1 VSAAGLYYAGELAA
15 PLEVRWSIDR
25 DQLCIEG
32 DNFTREEPLSALR
45 GTTRLGAIRRMVY
58 LPDGAQLHSDDNDAV
73 DALFPRRGMEAVVD
87 RLERHPAAVASSMLV
102 TVLAGVL
109 FFFFGLPWLADRVAR
124 AIPPEVEG
132 PIGEQVM
139 AILDRTA
146 LEPTTLSAAEQA
158 RWLAAFDAFMV
169 GQPDRERYRLEFR
182 DMGEGVANAF
192 AVPGGRIV
200 FTDALLRGVGN
211 DEEFLAVLAHE
222 LGHQVDGHVMRSV
235 LQQSAVILL
244 VAVFTGDVS
253 AATGVAVAVP
263 TFLLDAHY
271 SRDFERE
278 ADRFAFEAMR
288 QRGLSPEWFAV
299 ALSRI
304 GSSAEGETEVDT
316 DADAGADA
324 DTDSDTDTDTGVE
337 QDPWTDSEP
346 SLDYASSHPA
356 TADRLLAAR
365 AAAAGMPSLVEALAR
380 KPEPAALAESW
391 PPRVAVDA
399 AELVGCWRG
408 FNDDPD
414 WPYGWFAEQR
424 ADGSFEIHFDGVAE
438 SPSAEWSGSEAG
450 TWSAHQGTIATHS
463 TQSVDDASEAPIDA
477 VTAYRI
483 EAYDGATMMYRML
496 GGAQQVFG
504 AERADCSEKPQS
516 ED

>member
-1 VSAAGLYYAGELAA
+1 MSAAGLYYAGELAA

-25 DQLCIEG
+25 DQLRIEG
-32 DNFTREEPLSALR
+32 QDFVREEPLTALR

-73 DALFPRRGMEAVVD
+73 DALFPRRGLEAVVD

-124 AIPPEVEG
+124 AIPPEIEG

-139 AILDRTA
+139 AILDHTA

-192 AVPGGRIV
+192 AVPGGSIV
-200 FTDALLRGVGN
+200 FTDALLRGVSN

-222 LGHQVDGHVMRSV
+222 LGHQVDRHVLRSV

-244 VAVFTGDVS
+244 AAVFTGDVS

-278 ADRFAFEAMR
+278 ADRFAFAAMR

-299 ALSRI
+299 ALSRMA
-304 GSSAEGETEVDT
+304 SSAEVETEVDS
-316 DADAGADA
+316 DADADADA
-324 DTDSDTDTDTGVE
+324 DVE

-365 AAAAGMPSLVEALAR
+365 AAAAGMPSLVEALVR
-380 KPEPAALAESW
+380 KPEPASLAESW

-399 AELVGCWRG
+399 ADLVGCWRG

-414 WPYGWFAEQR
+414 WPYGWFSEQR

-438 SPSAEWSGSEAG
+438 SPSADWSGSEAG
-450 TWSAHQGTIATHS
+450 TWSAHEGTIATHS
-463 TQSVDDASEAPIDA
+463 KQSLGTATEAPIDA
-477 VTAYRI
+477 AAAYRI

-496 GGAQQVFG
+496 GGAQQVYG

-516 ED
+516 ER